1 MNGLVPLGLTLPS
14 LMLLVN
20 VVPQIVYKSDV
31 LQHNTTV
38 SVVVCV
44 KEFAQ
49 LVMMSLCTK
58 YAVSVMIY
66 SIRASSLFIL
76 QLLQIASEFFVLV
89 ENLKAQ
95 LVQIRMMLIPSHKCK
110 DMWHYITTLCPMDNQ
125 CIVLS

>member
-1 MNGLVPLGLTLPS
+1 M
-14 LMLLVN
+14 
-20 VVPQIVYKSDV
+20 
-31 LQHNTTV
+31 
-38 SVVVCV
+38 CE
-44 KEFAQ
+44 EFAQ

-66 SIRASSLFIL
+66 SVRASSLFIL
-76 QLLQIASEFFVLV
+76 QLLQIASEFFVQV

-95 LVQIRMMLIPSHKCK
+95 LVQIRMMLIPSHKCE